1 MFSEQKQVHCVLTMV
16 VVPGQILGVNEEV
29 MVSVQLPELTVND
42 IEVLIREII
51 CDLID
56 VILFF
61 QQGESLVKQSEWLLM
76 KQFL

>member
-1 MFSEQKQVHCVLTMV
+1 MV
-16 VVPGQILGVNEEV
+16 VVPGQILGVDEEV

-56 VILFF
+56 IILFF
-61 QQGESLVKQSEWLLM
+61 QQGESLVKQREWLLT
-76 KQFL
+76 K

>member
-1 MFSEQKQVHCVLTMV
+1 MV
-16 VVPGQILGVNEEV
+16 VVPGQILGVDEEV

-56 VILFF
+56 VILFL
-61 QQGESLVKQSEWLLM
+61 Q
-76 KQFL
+76 